1 MPAINLMD
9 LCGGPEPGQTV
20 FSEGRYSCL
29 LLKGH
34 EHTQVFQGMPGHAG
48 KAEAAPAYDRYE

>member
-1 MPAINLMD
+1 MD

-20 FSEGRYSCL
+20 FSEGHYSCL

-34 EHTQVFQGMPGHAG
+34 EHTQAFQGMPGHAG